1 MRALKM
7 NFGGVNNVNVNWNEE
22 VDSFQGL
29 TQKVVNGVLTQR
41 GSDKLVADR
50 GTNALKE
57 LTGHGAYDL
66 MAIQHTLN
74 FAAQKAYNDVLQFES
89 STSPVSQVKSARMR
103 LAGIVK
109 NVAQAT
115 IVVSNRAGETNND
128 NFEIA

>member
-1 MRALKM
+1 M
-7 NFGGVNNVNVNWNEE
+7 NFGGPNNVSVDWNAE
-22 VDSFQGL
+22 VGDFPGL
-29 TQKVVNGVLTQR
+29 AQKVVNGVMTQL

-57 LTGHGAYDL
+57 LVGHGAYDL

-74 FAAQKAYNDVLQFES
+74 FAAQKTYNDVLQFES
-89 STSPVSQVKSARMR
+89 FTSPASQLKSVRMR

-109 NVAQAT
+109 NAAQAT
-115 IVVSNRAGETNND
+115 IVVSNRAGEINND